1 MGCHVRDRPLLW
13 SWGLRGSCRGAVF
26 EANLEAGKA
35 ENVCDVWGWQAMDPM
50 YHTTQ
55 RTVSMT
61 VGRQQEALSARPFIH
76 SADMN

>member
-1 MGCHVRDRPLLW
+1 MKKNVK
-13 SWGLRGSCRGAVF
+13 
-26 EANLEAGKA
+26 EKA